1 MRIPRI
7 VLPLLLLASLAG
19 CGNPTASL
27 QLDGPLTVRAGAR
40 TLHLRNQTARP
51 VYVFVV
57 ERESAAVID
66 WAACSNPDTC
76 DGLAPGGERSVGYER
91 IAGYESGD
99 QEAILYWWHLE
110 PRLGGGFTPDSIRAE
125 VIRL

>member
-7 VLPLLLLASLAG
+7 IAQLLLLASLAG
-19 CGNPTASL
+19 CENPTASL
-27 QLDGPLTVRAGAR
+27 QLDGPLAVRAGAR
-40 TLHLRNQTARP
+40 TLQLRNQTAET
-51 VYVFVV
+51 VHVFVI
-57 ERESAAVID
+57 ERESAALTN
-66 WAACSNPDTC
+66 WAPCSNPDRC
-76 DGLAPGGERSVGYER
+76 DGLAPGEEQSIGYGE

-110 PRLGGGFTPDSIRAE
+110 QQPGGGFAPDSIRAE